1 MELPLLISFLEIN
14 NRTLKGH
21 STFCQFKFSRKVT
34 FFCSTDAVICF
45 WINSYFRPD
54 ASLWQTF
61 GNTVNIRRTVKLI
74 QSDSRD
80 TRLVLDIFQRMVVSL
95 YFSTSKVLVFAV
107 FRHGF
112 FGMDSDWNII
122 YLGVIRVNCW

>member
-1 MELPLLISFLEIN
+1 MRLFVSGLIRISALT
-14 NRTLKGH
+14 RH
-21 STFCQFKFSRKVT
+21 
-34 FFCSTDAVICF
+34 
-45 WINSYFRPD
+45 
-54 ASLWQTF
+54 F
-61 GNTVNIRRTVKLI
+61 GKLCNTVNIRQTVKLI

-112 FGMDSDWNII
+112 FGMDSDCNII
-122 YLGVIRVNCW
+122 YLGVIRVNC